1 METENKKMS
10 LVELFKS
17 FPKPYWFASIFEL
30 LERYAWYGLFAVL
43 GLYLTNQLGF
53 SSVQR
58 SSIMTIVTAILYFLP
73 IFTGA
78 IADKIGYKATLA
90 IAFGI
95 LATGYFM
102 MGQVTSYAAVFAMFL
117 YVALGAAM
125 FKPVASA
132 IVTKTTDER
141 NSSFGFGLFYMM
153 VNIGGFFGP
162 LLVGLLRNNFGW
174 DIVFISSSVAI
185 LVNLLVLMFF
195 KEPGREKIEES
206 AVETIKRS
214 VNNILEALSDM
225 RLTILLAIMVGFW
238 VMFNQLFYTL
248 PNFIDDWVRT
258 QDFYQWLHGIWPAFA
273 NIFKNKHGGINP
285 EQIVNLDAFF
295 IVVFQIAVSYLILKW
310 KPINAM
316 MTGIFI
322 TIIGIG
328 LSFYSD
334 NPFYTVLGIL
344 IFALGEMTSNP
355 KFSDYIAQISPKGKE
370 ALYMGTYFLP
380 IAFANYLTDF
390 ISGNLYQNK
399 ADKLTLLFRYIKDK
413 GIQILDTGSDA
424 KAKYTEKLVT
434 YTHEGIQLM
443 DKNGVIIKN
452 LKAGI
457 KREEVFAQAAEK
469 LNMTPSHL
477 QEILWNTYHPNQI
490 WWVMAGVGAA
500 TFIGLFI
507 YNKTIGKTA
516 KERVR

>member
-1 METENKKMS
+1 MEGTEKRMG
-10 LVELFKS
+10 LLELFKS
-17 FPKPYWFASIFEL
+17 FPKAYWFASIFEL

-43 GLYLTNQLGF
+43 GLYLTKELGF

-58 SSIMTIVTAILYFLP
+58 GDIMSIVTAILYFLP

-78 IADKIGYKATLA
+78 IADKIGYKTTLA
-90 IAFGI
+90 IAFVI
-95 LATGYFM
+95 LMTGYYL
-102 MGQVTSYAAVFAMFL
+102 MGTVTSYWAVFSVFL

-132 IVTKTTDER
+132 IVTKTTNKD

-162 LLVGLLRNNFGW
+162 LLVGILRNQFGW
-174 DIVFISSSVAI
+174 KIVFLSSATAI
-185 LVNLLVLMFF
+185 FLNLVILMFF

-206 AVETIKRS
+206 AAQMIKRS
-214 VNNILEALSDM
+214 LMNILEALKDIKLSA
-225 RLTILLAIMVGFW
+225 LLVIMVGFW
-238 VMFNQLFYTL
+238 LMFNQLFYTL

-258 QDFYQWLHGIWPAFA
+258 QDFYNWLHGIWPAFA
-273 NIFKNKHGGINP
+273 NIFKNEEGGINP

-295 IVVFQIAVSYLILKW
+295 IVMFQIIVSYLILKW

-334 NPFYTVLGIL
+334 NPFYTILGIL

-380 IAFANYLTDF
+380 IAAANYLTKY

-399 ADKLTLLFRYIKDK
+399 ADKITLLFRYLKDK
-413 GIQILDTGSDA
+413 GIQIVDHSTN
-424 KAKYTEKLVT
+424 KLVT
-434 YTHEGIQLM
+434 YTTEGIQLT
-443 DKNGVIIKN
+443 DQNGVILEN
-452 LKAGI
+452 MKAGI
-457 KREEVFAQAAEK
+457 KREEIFRQAAEK
-469 LNMTPSHL
+469 LHMTPAEL
-477 QEILWNTYHPNQI
+477 KNVLWETYHPNNI
-490 WWVMAGVGAA
+490 WWVMAGVGTA
-500 TFIGLFI
+500 TFVGLLL
-507 YNKTIGKTA
+507 YNHFIGKSTKQDA
-516 KERVR
+516 

>member
-1 METENKKMS
+1 MEQEKKKMG
-10 LVELFKS
+10 LIELFKS
-17 FPKPYWFASIFEL
+17 FPKAYWFASAFEL

-43 GLYLTNQLGF
+43 GLYLTNELGF

-58 SSIMTIVTAILYFLP
+58 GDIMSIVTAILYFLP

-78 IADKIGYKATLA
+78 IADKIGYKLTLA
-90 IAFGI
+90 IAFVI
-95 LATGYFM
+95 LMTGYYL
-102 MGQVTSYAAVFAMFL
+102 MGEVNSYWAVFSVFL

-132 IVTKTTDER
+132 IVTKSTNKD

-162 LLVGLLRNNFGW
+162 LIVGILRNQFGW
-174 DIVFISSSVAI
+174 KIVFISSATAI
-185 LVNLLVLMFF
+185 LLNLILLFF
-195 KEPGREKIEES
+195 FEEPGREKIEES
-206 AVETIKRS
+206 AAETIKRS
-214 VNNILEALSDM
+214 LKNIWEALSDI
-225 RLTILLAIMVGFW
+225 RLSALLLIMIGFW

-258 QDFYQWLHGIWPAFA
+258 EDFYKWLHNIWPAFA
-273 NIFKNKHGGINP
+273 NIFKNEQGGINP

-295 IVVFQIAVSYLILKW
+295 IVIFQIAVSYLILKW

-316 MTGIFI
+316 MTGILI

-334 NPFYTVLGIL
+334 NPFYTILGIL

-380 IAFANYLTDF
+380 IAFANYLTRY

-399 ADKLTLLFRYIKDK
+399 ADKLTLLFRYLKEK
-413 GIQILDTGSDA
+413 GIRILDAGTQ
-424 KAKYTEKLVT
+424 KWVT
-434 YTHEGIQLM
+434 YTSEGIQLT
-443 DKNGVIIKN
+443 DKNGQIIEGM
-452 LKAGI
+452 KATI
-457 KREEVFAQAAEK
+457 KREEIFNQAAEK
-469 LNMTPSHL
+469 LHMTPSQL
-477 QEILWNTYHPNQI
+477 QNLLWETYHPNKI
-490 WWVMAGVGAA
+490 WLVMAGVGLA
-500 TFIGLFI
+500 TLLGLLI
-507 YNKTIGKTA
+507 YNFTLGKTA
-516 KERVR
+516 RKENA